1 MVEGAMRVAGGLD
14 GNFCDGR
21 VVATEGMMLFGAFA
35 AKALFCALV
44 AEPAERPTPR
54 DRLGPAFSASAR
66 FRAAVMGRLSTL
78 VVARSLVL
86 NTPVAV
92 VCGWLFW
99 RVGIEAAIVAHFM
112 VDIVYHVIG
121 TALLRLNDRV
131 RFLAWIPRPEQ

>member
-1 MVEGAMRVAGGLD
+1 
-14 GNFCDGR
+14 
-21 VVATEGMMLFGAFA
+21 
-35 AKALFCALV
+35 
-44 AEPAERPTPR
+44 
-54 DRLGPAFSASAR
+54 
-66 FRAAVMGRLSTL
+66 
-78 VVARSLVL
+78 VL